1 MEWVV
6 GSGYVLM
13 SQLLSAVKG
22 TAINAALSYAW
33 IKISFDAW
41 EYGLNT
47 GRVLLRWAAWPQAVK
62 SALFALYPMYF
73 AYSSAKMIAEW
84 PESHKFPSKNRWP
97 FSLTMVVLFIIGT
110 AMGRRHGA
118 ASRLTE

>member
-1 MEWVV
+1 
-6 GSGYVLM
+6 M
-13 SQLLSAVKG
+13 SQLLSVVKG
-22 TAINAALSYAW
+22 TATNAALSYAW

-41 EYGLNT
+41 EYGLST
-47 GRVLLRWAAWPQAVK
+47 LRVLLRWTAWPKAIK

-73 AYSSAKMIAEW
+73 AYSSAKMIAEF
-84 PESHKFPSKNRWP
+84 PESRKFPSKNRWP

-110 AMGRRHGA
+110 IMGKRHGT